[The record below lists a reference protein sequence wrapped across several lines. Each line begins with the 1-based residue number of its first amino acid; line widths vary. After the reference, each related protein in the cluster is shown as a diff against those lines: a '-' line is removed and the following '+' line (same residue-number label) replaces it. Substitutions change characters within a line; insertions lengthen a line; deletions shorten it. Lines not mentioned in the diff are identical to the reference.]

1 VINQAGAMKILVAE
15 DETLILKA
23 IEFKLQK
30 EGYEVISCTDGK
42 TALENIHSQLPDI
55 VITDLMLPYASG
67 FEIVNAIK
75 AIKEKKIAVI
85 VLSALGQEKTV
96 EEAFELGA
104 DDYMTKPFSFTEL
117 SIRVKRL
124 IRSL

>member
-1 VINQAGAMKILVAE
+1 MKILVAE
-15 DETLILKA
+15 DEPMILKA

-30 EGYEVISCTDGK
+30 EGYDVMCCNDGRE
-42 TALENIHSQLPDI
+42 ALEKIPVYLPDI

-67 FEIVNAIK
+67 FEIVNTVK
-75 AIKEKKIAVI
+75 SIKEKKIAVI

-117 SIRVKRL
+117 SIRLKKLARL
-124 IRSL
+124 IQ

>member
-1 VINQAGAMKILVAE
+1 MKILVAE
-15 DETLILKA
+15 DENLILKA